1 MKIVDEKEKDTQ
13 KTTKTTNKDRRVR
26 ENRSY
31 SERERA
37 KWFCYAFKFGH
48 LQLICNVS
56 LIFRSNLVLTLS
68 IILKQRE
75 LNEPKHVSV
84 ECRCLKIWDLLSFL
98 VCSSILVLQWHQVLP
113 MQLELQ
119 LAQVNSYTRKDFK
132 LLEIQPLYEK

>member
-37 KWFCYAFKFGH
+37 KLFCYAFKFGH

-84 ECRCLKIWDLLSFL
+84 ECRCLKI
-98 VCSSILVLQWHQVLP
+98 
-113 MQLELQ
+113 
-119 LAQVNSYTRKDFK
+119 
-132 LLEIQPLYEK
+132 